1 MHAHLAIP
9 CGRFQVPYTNVHPF
23 IPCKYLECCRSGSV
37 VKETL
42 THAAERTYRLKPF
55 VEKTVKLLR
64 PIAKLRFYTSQER
77 KKKKKNLH
85 SAPPQTNLYF
95 VTLPLFPYLPVR
107 KSSSSNTKEQL
118 IRVIFLGHRAVFL
131 HPYRKPETFH
141 SVTRTPKSN
150 SIIRYLLWP
159 AARTSGS

>member
-1 MHAHLAIP
+1 VHAHLAIP

-64 PIAKLRFYTSQER
+64 PIAKLRFYTSQEKKKRKKR
-77 KKKKKNLH
+77 KKKSPLGT
-85 SAPPQTNLYF
+85 PTNQF
-95 VTLPLFPYLPVR
+95 VFRNSTTLSLPSRPKELFLQH
-107 KSSSSNTKEQL
+107 K
-118 IRVIFLGHRAVFL
+118 RAVDPSYF
-131 HPYRKPETFH
+131 P
-141 SVTRTPKSN
+141 
-150 SIIRYLLWP
+150 WP
-159 AARTSGS
+159 SSCFSSPLQKARDIPFCDAYTQK